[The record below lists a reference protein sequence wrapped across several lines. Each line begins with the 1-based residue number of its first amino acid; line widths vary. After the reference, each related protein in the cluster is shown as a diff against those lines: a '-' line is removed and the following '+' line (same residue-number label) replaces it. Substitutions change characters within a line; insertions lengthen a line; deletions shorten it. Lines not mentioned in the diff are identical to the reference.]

1 AMHIIRYTY
10 PTARSLAPTTAFQGR
25 SPWAGLESEID
36 RLFANALG
44 EFSEPAAGNTFPV
57 DLYEDKTNTYVRAEL
72 PGVNRDA
79 IHVEMVEDNLSI
91 QASRTQKT
99 GDREEAFAF
108 SRTLS
113 VPENVQADKVS
124 ASYENGV
131 LTVTLP
137 KREEAKPKKVSIA
150 VN

>member
-1 AMHIIRYTY
+1 MFIRRVW
-10 PTARSLAPTTAFQGR
+10 PARSFSR
-25 SPWAGLESEID
+25 AGWLDPLQLRRDMD
-36 RLFANALG
+36 RLFDVLWPG
-44 EFSEPAAGNTFPV
+44 ETGAPGVFPAMNVTRDG
-57 DLYEDKTNTYVRAEL
+57 DRYYVRAEL